1 MKKHRNKKIM
11 QVLFMVYSIC
21 MLFLLFGREPYR
33 LYEGYWQNLQW
44 NINLIPFF
52 TIRSQWHSFVR
63 AEYDIFSFAGINL
76 IGNVI
81 MFVPLGFF
89 LPAIYKKL
97 RRYKWLL
104 LSVVGIIMIIEVAQL
119 FSMRGSLDVDDLI
132 LNIVGATIG
141 YGIWWIQRSLRKK
154 FTPKKHPQ

>member
-1 MKKHRNKKIM
+1 MNKKSNNKKIM
-11 QVLFMVYSIC
+11 QVLFLIYSIC
-21 MLFLLFGREPYR
+21 MLFLLFGREPYHM
-33 LYEGYWQNLQW
+33 YEGYWQNLQW

-63 AEYDIFSFAGINL
+63 ADYDIFSFAGINL

-89 LPAIYKKL
+89 LPALHRRL
-97 RRYKWLL
+97 RGYGRFLT
-104 LSVVGIIMIIEVAQL
+104 SVIGIIAIIEVAQL
-119 FSMRGSLDVDDLI
+119 VSLRGSLDVDDLI

-141 YGIWWIQRSLRKK
+141 YMVCHTVLRFSKK
-154 FTPKKHPQ
+154 TIL